1 MLTMRSPKQLL
12 KGRFSS
18 KALKAGVI
26 SSHPPFVEE
35 RVRFITIQ
43 IKDYQ
48 HHSLTIAM
56 FCFNLTVGFPWS
68 VPVLN

>member
-18 KALKAGVI
+18 KALKAGVML
-26 SSHPPFVEE
+26 SDPPFLDE

-48 HHSLTIAM
+48 HHSLTIAI
-56 FCFNLTVGFPWS
+56 FCFN
-68 VPVLN
+68 

>member
-18 KALKAGVI
+18 EELKAGVI
-26 SSHPPFVEE
+26 LSDSSSVEE
-35 RVRFITIQ
+35 LDRFITIL

-56 FCFNLTVGFPWS
+56 FCFN
-68 VPVLN
+68 